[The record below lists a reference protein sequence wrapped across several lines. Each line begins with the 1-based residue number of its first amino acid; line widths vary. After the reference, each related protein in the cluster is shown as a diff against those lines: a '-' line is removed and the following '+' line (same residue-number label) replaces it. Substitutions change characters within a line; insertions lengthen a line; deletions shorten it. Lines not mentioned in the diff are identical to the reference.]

1 MSHTNN
7 DYFKMGA
14 VVAVGELYG
23 QGMLESS
30 EEMAEEIRSF
40 LGSFGVND
48 LDDMRALGMGDVYLS
63 NFKNVYECA

>member
-30 EEMAEEIRSF
+30 DDTAADIRTF

-63 NFKNVYECA
+63 NFKNVYEYA